1 MTNHETPCT
10 DPSPG
15 LRDAL
20 LAYLYDECE
29 LEERHQV
36 EQHVTECRHCAEE
49 LESLRSVRGT
59 LAAWSPPAPAFGF
72 RVIGQPES
80 PRSWWRPLLEPSW
93 GLAVAAALVLVV
105 GAAIASVEIRY
116 DAEGLTFRMGWSPPG
131 REAADAAALPVGGGD
146 VASPSPAPGRDGRQ
160 PPWRTD
166 LVNLEDALRR
176 NLAVRAVDSGVVAVP
191 DTADAPVLLDEMRD
205 LIAQSERRQQQELAL
220 WFTEFAQEFDMQRR
234 ADQQRVQQDLGDLEG
249 YADYLVRTSGR

>member
-29 LEERHQV
+29 PEERQQV
-36 EQHVTECRHCAEE
+36 EQHVTECRRCAEE

-59 LAAWSPPAPAFGF
+59 LAAWTPPDPAFGF

-176 NLAVRAVDSGVVAVP
+176 DLAVRAVDSGVVAVP

>member
-1 MTNHETPCT
+1 MTNHETQCT

-29 LEERHQV
+29 PEERQQV
-36 EQHVTECRHCAEE
+36 EQHVTECRRCAEE

-59 LAAWSPPAPAFGF
+59 LAAWTPPDPAFGF

-105 GAAIASVEIRY
+105 GAAIASVEIQY
-116 DAEGLTFRMGWSPPG
+116 GAEGLTFRMGWSPPA
-131 REAADAAALPVGGGD
+131 REVSTGAAIAGGGGE
-146 VASPSPAPGRDGRQ
+146 VTSPALGRDDRQ
-160 PPWRTD
+160 APWRVD
-166 LVNLEDALRR
+166 LVNLENALRR
-176 NLAVRAVDSGVVAVP
+176 DLAESAAESTAV
-191 DTADAPVLLDEMRD
+191 TARDPVDGHALLDEMRG
-205 LIAQSERRQQQELAL
+205 LINQSERRQQQQLAL

-234 ADQQRVQQDLGDLEG
+234 ADQQRVQRELGALEG
-249 YADYLVRTSGR
+249 YTDYLVRTSGR